1 MSWRNILKEWEPK
14 RLKATPK
21 QIDVI
26 LEYLKRNPQG
36 STINGIIGDLDLHM
50 KRSRLTRMLNEHPN
64 VTSKYEYVGYHT
76 EGTRR
81 KLYFHI

>member
-14 RLKATPK
+14 RLKAKPK

-50 KRSRLTRMLNEHPN
+50 KR
-64 VTSKYEYVGYHT
+64 
-76 EGTRR
+76 
-81 KLYFHI
+81 